1 MPTTAGATLVTAP
14 GLAGSLTLGV
24 EEEFLLLDAATGQV
38 APMAP
43 DLITLIAGEKG
54 VKPEFMRYQLEA
66 ATGVC
71 TTLEQTRAEL
81 LHLRRTAARAAA
93 RLGCR
98 LVATGAA
105 PMGLPGAPLPLSD
118 DPRYRMLADR
128 FGGLLG
134 HCGTCGCHVHVGMP
148 SRDLGLQVLVRLR
161 PWLAT
166 LLAVSVNSPIRR
178 GRPARWDSERYRHW
192 TAWPSVVP
200 PEPWPDVAAYDAEVR
215 RLVETG
221 QVIDERGVYFHA
233 RLSPR
238 YPTIEIRVMDTCLT
252 VDDTILV
259 VALVRALAA
268 TALAETA
275 RGAPMPVVPQAR
287 VKAALAH
294 AARYGYAGGGIDP
307 FTGRRADRR
316 RLTDR
321 LLAHLRDDGT
331 IAALLAALAERG
343 TGASRQRA
351 MWHRSTCPDGFARLL
366 AQATLS
372 RAARAL

>member
-1 MPTTAGATLVTAP
+1 MPTTAGATPVTTP
-14 GLAGSLTLGV
+14 GFAGSLTLGV
-24 EEEFLLLDAATGQV
+24 EEEFLLLDAATGRV
-38 APMAP
+38 APIAP
-43 DLITLIAGEKG
+43 DLIALIAGEQG

-71 TTLEQTRAEL
+71 TSLEQARAEL

-98 LVATGAA
+98 LVATGFA
-105 PMGLPGAPLPLSD
+105 PMGLGAPALSD
-118 DPRYRMLADR
+118 DPRYRLLADR
-128 FGGLLG
+128 FGGLLP

-148 SRDLGLQVLVRLR
+148 SRDLGLRVLVRLR

-166 LLAVSVNSPIRR
+166 LLAVSANSPIAR
-178 GRPARWDSERYRHW
+178 GRPARWDSERHRHW
-192 TAWPSVVP
+192 TAWPSVMP

-275 RGAPMPVVPQAR
+275 REAPVPVVPQAR
-287 VKAALAH
+287 VKAALTH

-331 IAALLAALAERG
+331 IATLLAALAERG

-351 MWHRSTCPDGFARLL
+351 MWNRSTGPDIFARLL

-372 RAARAL
+372 SGGKLP